1 MEGPQ
6 YALSLVVQH
15 PQLWLTSEE
24 RVLDAVLL
32 WGAHTGGLATWQDV
46 DTAVHEIGAN
56 TVFRERRDEVEKLL
70 GLVHF
75 PIMMPSVLQRVR
87 GPAAH
92 PTAGLCPG
100 TTALCSGTSA
110 LCRLSELR
118 AQGLLAGAPLVP
130 VLVCSLFE
138 HLSSWDPVLLR
149 SVLC

>member
-6 YALSLVVQH
+6 YAFSLVVQH

-32 WGAHTGGLATWQDV
+32 WGAHTSGLATWQDV
-46 DTAVHEIGAN
+46 DTAVHEVGAD

-75 PIMMPSVLQRVR
+75 PIMMLAVLQQVR

-92 PTAGLCPG
+92 PTADLCPR

-110 LCRLSELR
+110 RRRLSEPR
-118 AQGLLAGAPLVP
+118 A
-130 VLVCSLFE
+130 F
-138 HLSSWDPVLLR
+138 
-149 SVLC
+149 